1 MRYIPVPLLTIWGS
15 KFKDSFL
22 VKWVIDLGVYPYL
35 SGLMSARIDDKW
47 MQSQKISASNYF
59 LWYQNSKNDILRYQM
74 SWDQLTAPEYG
85 GRHRRE
91 LRLFSVISAVPS
103 DEQRRECAQTEFAT

>member
-1 MRYIPVPLLTIWGS
+1 MFGFGDI
-15 KFKDSFL
+15 F
-22 VKWVIDLGVYPYL
+22 
-35 SGLMSARIDDKW
+35 
-47 MQSQKISASNYF
+47 SQKNDFGNFRGKKPKI
-59 LWYQNSKNDILRYQM
+59 SKNRD
-74 SWDQLTAPEYG
+74 SHQLTAPEYG